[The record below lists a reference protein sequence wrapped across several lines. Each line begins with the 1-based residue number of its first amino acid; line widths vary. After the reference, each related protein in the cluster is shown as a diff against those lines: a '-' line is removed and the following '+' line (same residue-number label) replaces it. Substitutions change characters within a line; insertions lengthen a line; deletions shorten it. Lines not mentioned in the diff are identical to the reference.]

1 MSLDINLT
9 NVQSKAV
16 VVSANQTAVNDGNYT
31 VVANATFTDPTPAEG
46 KGYRVFVRNGTAT
59 INSVAYTVGTS
70 IFRVFH
76 SGAWA
81 SYVSLP
87 DSNFVASNAP
97 ITGAT
102 KTKVTYDA
110 KGLVTSGAD
119 ATTTDITD
127 STNKRY
133 VTDANLTVIGNT
145 SGTNTGDET
154 QSTILTKL
162 GWFQHNR
169 VSESTAVT
177 GTTAETIIDNITI
190 PANTFLSGGILR
202 SYNNKFR
209 KVGTAGSLTIKFY
222 IGPNANNLS
231 GATQIALASIPNTN
245 RFAEILRTFT
255 ATTTNL
261 LGWNSTTSSTTDTT
275 VTTVDRT
282 ETAVTWSVEQNLIIT
297 VQLGNSADSVTLIG
311 ASLKNF

>member
-16 VVSANQTAVNDGNYT
+16 VVSANTTAVNDGNYT

-119 ATTTDITD
+119 ATTTDIAD
-127 STNKRY
+127 SSNKRY

-162 GWFQHNR
+162 GWFTHNR

-209 KVGTAGSLTIKFY
+209 KVGTAGSLTVKFY

-231 GATQIALASIPNTN
+231 GATQIATVSIPSAN
-245 RFAEILRTFT
+245 RFAEMLRTFT
-255 ATTTNL
+255 ATTTSL
-261 LGWNSTTSSTTDTT
+261 LGWGSTTSTTTDTT
-275 VTTVDRT
+275 LTTADRT

>member
-16 VVSANQTAVNDGNYT
+16 VVSTNQTAVNDGNYT
-31 VVANATFTDPTPAEG
+31 VVANSTFTDPTPAEG

-70 IFRVFH
+70 ILRLFH
-76 SGAWA
+76 SGAWV

-102 KTKVTYDA
+102 KTKVTYDS
-110 KGLVTSGAD
+110 KGLITSGAD
-119 ATTTDITD
+119 ATTADISD
-127 STNKRY
+127 SSNKRY

-169 VSESTAVT
+169 VAESTAVT
-177 GTTAETIIDNITI
+177 GTTAETIIENITI
-190 PANTFLSGGILR
+190 PANTFASGGILR

-255 ATTTNL
+255 ATTTSL
-261 LGWNSTTSSTTDTT
+261 LGWSSATSSTTDTT

-297 VQLGNSADSVTLIG
+297 VQLGSSADSVTLIG